1 MLPFSITMEPRG
13 CEPRGARSRLTGDV
27 DRRLGVEIVVD
38 IELDVGIVADIEVAD
53 PGTWSI
59 V

>member
-1 MLPFSITMEPRG
+1 
-13 CEPRGARSRLTGDV
+13 V